1 MDFNEGQYLCYGKR
15 YPDYGICHITFC
27 LNCQHSTIITHK
39 ITRIT
44 EISRFLFVLLWIFVY
59 FASSIQ
65 SDFIYM
71 AENNIEIFKADTIE
85 HYNRYFG
92 FETRHPL
99 VGIVH
104 FDSSV
109 PQPTHRMT
117 FGFYALFLKK
127 TAGCIINYGK
137 TVYDFDDETVVS
149 FAPGQTVGIHRIED
163 GPAPEAIGLLFHP
176 DFLQR
181 TSLGQKMKEYS
192 FFSYASNE
200 ALHLSTEERVILQ
213 DYMEKIVRELQHPID
228 KFSKS
233 LIISNIEVLLNYC
246 MRFYERQFITREVM
260 NNDVLMRFES
270 LLDEYMDSG
279 LGRTLGIPTVKYF
292 ADKICLSPNYFGDLV
307 KSETGKTAQ
316 EFIQLKMINVAK
328 SALTEPKATTKQVAD
343 MLGFQYPQHFI
354 RFFKKQTGST
364 PKEYLLS
371 LS

>member
-1 MDFNEGQYLCYGKR
+1 MEQTSD
-15 YPDYGICHITFC
+15 
-27 LNCQHSTIITHK
+27 II
-39 ITRIT
+39 
-44 EISRFLFVLLWIFVY
+44 
-59 FASSIQ
+59 
-65 SDFIYM
+65 
-71 AENNIEIFKADTIE
+71 KADTIE
-85 HYNRYFG
+85 QYNRFFG

-117 FGFYALFLKK
+117 LGFYALFLKK
-127 TAGCIINYGK
+127 TTGCIINYGK

-149 FAPGQTVGIHRIED
+149 FAPGQTVGIHRLED

-176 DFLQR
+176 DFLHR
-181 TSLGQKMKEYS
+181 TSLGQKMKQYS

-200 ALHLSTEERVILQ
+200 ALHLSTEERIILQ

-246 MRFYERQFITREVM
+246 MRFYERQFITREDM
-260 NNDVLMRFES
+260 NNDALARFER
-270 LLDEYMDSG
+270 LLDDYWDSG
-279 LGRTLGIPTVKYF
+279 TAKQHGLPTVKYF

-316 EFIQLKMINVAK
+316 EYIQLKIVEMAK
-328 SALTEPKATTKQVAD
+328 NAMLTPALNTKQIAD
-343 MLGFQYPQHFI
+343 MLGFQQPQHFL
-354 RFFKKQTGST
+354 RFFKREVGCT
-364 PKEYLLS
+364 PKEYRIKNS
-371 LS
+371 ATA

>member
-1 MDFNEGQYLCYGKR
+1 MEQTLD
-15 YPDYGICHITFC
+15 
-27 LNCQHSTIITHK
+27 II
-39 ITRIT
+39 
-44 EISRFLFVLLWIFVY
+44 
-59 FASSIQ
+59 
-65 SDFIYM
+65 
-71 AENNIEIFKADTIE
+71 KADTLE
-85 HYNRYFG
+85 QYNRFFG

-117 FGFYALFLKK
+117 LGFYALFLKK
-127 TAGCIINYGK
+127 TTGCIINYGK

-149 FAPGQTVGIHRIED
+149 FAPGQTVGIHRLED

-176 DFLQR
+176 DFLHR
-181 TSLGQKMKEYS
+181 TSLGQKMKQYS

-200 ALHLSTEERVILQ
+200 ALHLSTEERIILQ

-246 MRFYERQFITREVM
+246 MRFYERQFITREDM
-260 NNDVLMRFES
+260 NHDALTRFER
-270 LLDEYMDSG
+270 LLNDYWDSG
-279 LGRTLGIPTVKYF
+279 MAKQHGLPTVKYF

-316 EFIQLKMINVAK
+316 EYIQLKIVEMTKNAM
-328 SALTEPKATTKQVAD
+328 LTPDLNIKQIAD
-343 MLGFQYPQHFI
+343 MLGFQQPQHFL
-354 RFFKKQTGST
+354 RFFKREVGCT
-364 PKEYLLS
+364 PKEYRIKNS
-371 LS
+371 ATA

>member
-1 MDFNEGQYLCYGKR
+1 MEQTSD
-15 YPDYGICHITFC
+15 
-27 LNCQHSTIITHK
+27 II
-39 ITRIT
+39 
-44 EISRFLFVLLWIFVY
+44 
-59 FASSIQ
+59 
-65 SDFIYM
+65 
-71 AENNIEIFKADTIE
+71 KADTIE
-85 HYNRYFG
+85 QYNRFFG

-117 FGFYALFLKK
+117 LGFYALFLKK
-127 TAGCIINYGK
+127 TTGCIINYGK

-149 FAPGQTVGIHRIED
+149 FAPGQTVGIHRLED

-176 DFLQR
+176 DFLHR
-181 TSLGQKMKEYS
+181 TSLGQKMKQYS

-200 ALHLSTEERVILQ
+200 ALHLSTEERIILQ

-246 MRFYERQFITREVM
+246 MRFYERQFITREDM
-260 NNDVLMRFES
+260 NNDALARFER
-270 LLDEYMDSG
+270 LLDDYWDSG
-279 LGRTLGIPTVKYF
+279 MAKQHGLPTVKYF

-316 EFIQLKMINVAK
+316 EYIQLKIVEMAK
-328 SALTEPKATTKQVAD
+328 NAMLTPDLNTKQIAY
-343 MLGFQYPQHFI
+343 MLGFQQPQHFL
-354 RFFKKQTGST
+354 RFFKREVGCT
-364 PKEYLLS
+364 PKEYRIKNS
-371 LS
+371 ATA